1 MQSRSV
7 SVKSSATTRSNSS
20 PPEMLRQNKQNHRFN
35 WVSTGALTRGTL
47 SEINYFFFK
56 RRKDDHLLIGDAL
69 NNNESTSIG
78 TRLSIDWNFISCF
91 QHRLRTGQ
99 NRYGKQKKSWP
110 KLALAHRKNILSVS
124 VTRVVLAPMQ
134 MAEAVPGNLIFV
146 EGKVQNSCRRCSNV
160 SWPHRHLFSFAKFR
174 PPADFYRASKLNGL

>member
-99 NRYGKQKKSWP
+99 NRYGKQKK
-110 KLALAHRKNILSVS
+110 KLAKA
-124 VTRVVLAPMQ
+124 RV
-134 MAEAVPGNLIFV
+134 G
-146 EGKVQNSCRRCSNV
+146 
-160 SWPHRHLFSFAKFR
+160 
-174 PPADFYRASKLNGL
+174 ASKEHSQCVGYTCRVSANANGRGGAGESHFRWR